1 MANDNSINERGG
13 INVPL
18 SGGGYA
24 SIFAHRPL
32 KVKKSKKNP
41 KLIGETYNKEVTEK
55 WMEKTIRDSAR
66 AHGHDPDVAAALWR
80 AEGGMS
86 RQSQISRKGKGS
98 YNGLEDSWGPF
109 QLYLGGGLGNAYEEK
124 YGADLRSEVSQ
135 EHIKRQIDFA
145 MREAQRTG
153 WKHWYG
159 RDTIGLGVNVGVN
172 VGSVQT
178 ASHKKPYPR
187 PRPRPANLGSNNS
200 TSGTTKP
207 VPPVA
212 PGDNV
217 GAPAPEPV
225 DHTPPKYLGGI
236 AGGLYSYISKKLA
249 GESVTEEVNY
259 SRPQFDVEW
268 EEANRYPY
276 LEKLGK
282 DGWEK
287 LAKTGRVVRVNK
299 DNIKQIGNTGADGS
313 ESLDDLEPDKVARLK
328 QAIDAGTIEMPIV
341 VKQPDGS
348 YDLVAGNTRL
358 IGLISTHSEAKVW
371 LVDASKL
378 EEYGVGKITK
388 QNATKDA
395 PIGSEYSN
403 VKKLGLGSGKPNVHD
418 TKATKNSNPNTLFN
432 LGIGE
437 DTNQTYKD
445 WEDKVKANREKAI
458 AAGFVKPDGSADTR
472 AHRASIAKQQDAKSA
487 AANAKYWKEN
497 PKGKYEKI
505 GNVTSMVMPPSLT
518 DPKAEKA
525 NQAKIDKVWKDR
537 TQAYKDKVKA
547 SGGKF
552 IGDKLDA
559 PRPRPIQATPTA
571 DDPKPWV
578 RTKPMPRPWRKDQKP
593 LPMGDV
599 AVQYNK
605 DNPKAA
611 KSREQQIQIKQMARD
626 EATRKGKDNGKP
638 QQESDYNFLKGTIR

>member
-80 AEGGMS
+80 SEGGMS
-86 RQSQISRKGKGS
+86 RQSTYKKGNQQK
-98 YNGLEDSWGPF
+98 YNGAEDSWGPF
-109 QLYLGGGLGNAYEEK
+109 QLYLGGGLGNEYEKE
-124 YGADLRSEVSQ
+124 YGADLRSEISP

-145 MREAQRTG
+145 MRHAQNVG
-153 WKHWYG
+153 WKPWYG
-159 RDTIGLGVNVGVN
+159 RRTIGLDWDEGVN

-178 ASHKKPYPR
+178 AGYNKPYPR
-187 PRPRPANLGSNNS
+187 PDPRPANLGSNNS

-236 AGGLYSYISKKLA
+236 AGGLWSYISKQLA

-259 SRPQFDVEW
+259 SQPQFDVEW

-445 WEDKVKANREKAI
+445 
-458 AAGFVKPDGSADTR
+458 
-472 AHRASIAKQQDAKSA
+472 
-487 AANAKYWKEN
+487 
-497 PKGKYEKI
+497 
-505 GNVTSMVMPPSLT
+505 
-518 DPKAEKA
+518 
-525 NQAKIDKVWKDR
+525 
-537 TQAYKDKVKA
+537 KVKA

-552 IGDKLDA
+552 IGDKLGA
-559 PRPRPIQATPTA
+559 PGPRPIQATPTA

>member
-32 KVKKSKKNP
+32 KVTKSKENP
-41 KLIGETYNKEVTEK
+41 KLVGEAYNSKEITEK

-80 AEGGMS
+80 AEGGMQ
-86 RQSQISRKGKGS
+86 RQSQIPRKGKGS
-98 YNGLEDSWGPF
+98 YKGLEDSWGPM
-109 QLYLGGGLGNAYEEK
+109 QLFRQGGLGNEYEKK
-124 YGADLRSEVSQ
+124 YGADLRTEVSQ
-135 EHIKRQIDFA
+135 AHIKRQIDFA
-145 MREAQRTG
+145 MRKVQTVG
-153 WKHWYG
+153 WKPWYG
-159 RDTIGLGVNVGVN
+159 RKRIGLKPFAGVN

-178 ASHKKPYPR
+178 ANYQVPNP
-187 PRPRPANLGSNNS
+187 PANNS
-200 TSGTTKP
+200 ATGTTGT

-217 GAPAPEPV
+217 GAAKPEPVDPV

-236 AGGLYSYISKKLA
+236 AGGLWSYISKQIA
-249 GESVTEEVNY
+249 GESIREDKSDVNY
-259 SRPQFDVEW
+259 VKPQFDVEW

-282 DGWEK
+282 DGWEE
-287 LAKTGRVVRVNK
+287 LAKTGRVVIVNK

-313 ESLDDLEPDKVARLK
+313 ESLDDLEQEKVERLTK
-328 QAIDAGTIEMPIV
+328 AMNAGTIEMPIV

-388 QNATKDA
+388 QNATTDA

-403 VKKLGLGSGKPNVHD
+403 VKKLGLGSGKPKVYDNR
-418 TKATKNSNPNTLFN
+418 ATKNSNPNTLFN

-437 DTNQTYKD
+437 D
-445 WEDKVKANREKAI
+445 ANET
-458 AAGFVKPDGSADTR
+458 FS
-472 AHRASIAKQQDAKSA
+472 
-487 AANAKYWKEN
+487 E
-497 PKGKYEKI
+497 
-505 GNVTSMVMPPSLT
+505 
-518 DPKAEKA
+518 
-525 NQAKIDKVWKDR
+525 
-537 TQAYKDKVKA
+537 
-547 SGGKF
+547 
-552 IGDKLDA
+552 
-559 PRPRPIQATPTA
+559 
-571 DDPKPWV
+571 
-578 RTKPMPRPWRKDQKP
+578 
-593 LPMGDV
+593 
-599 AVQYNK
+599 
-605 DNPKAA
+605 
-611 KSREQQIQIKQMARD
+611 
-626 EATRKGKDNGKP
+626 GKDNGKP
-638 QQESDYNFLKGTIR
+638 QQESDYNFLKGSIR

>member
-41 KLIGETYNKEVTEK
+41 KLIGETYDKEVTEK

-66 AHGHDPDVAAALWR
+66 AHGHDPDTAAALWR
-80 AEGGMS
+80 SEGGMS
-86 RQSQISRKGKGS
+86 RQSTYKKGNQQKYDGA
-98 YNGLEDSWGPF
+98 EDSWGPF

-159 RDTIGLGVNVGVN
+159 RKTIGLPIWQGVN

-178 ASHKKPYPR
+178 ASHKKPPYPR

-287 LAKTGRVVRVNK
+287 LAKTGKVVRVNK

-552 IGDKLDA
+552 VGDKLGA
-559 PRPRPIQATPTA
+559 PGPQPIQATPTA

-578 RTKPMPRPWRKDQKP
+578 RTTPMPVSYTHLRAHETLR
-593 LPMGDV
+593 
-599 AVQYNK
+599 
-605 DNPKAA
+605 
-611 KSREQQIQIKQMARD
+611 
-626 EATRKGKDNGKP
+626 
-638 QQESDYNFLKGTIR
+638 

>member
-41 KLIGETYNKEVTEK
+41 KLIGETYDKEVTEK

-66 AHGHDPDVAAALWR
+66 AHGHDPDTAAALWR
-80 AEGGMS
+80 SEGGMS
-86 RQSQISRKGKGS
+86 RQSTYKKGNQQKYDGA
-98 YNGLEDSWGPF
+98 EDSWGPF

-159 RDTIGLGVNVGVN
+159 RKTIGLPIWQGVN

-178 ASHKKPYPR
+178 ASHKKPPYPR

-287 LAKTGRVVRVNK
+287 LAKTGKVVRVNK

-552 IGDKLDA
+552 VGDKLGA
-559 PRPRPIQATPTA
+559 PGPQPIQATPTA

-578 RTKPMPRPWRKDQKP
+578 RTKPMPVSYTHLRAHETLR
-593 LPMGDV
+593 
-599 AVQYNK
+599 
-605 DNPKAA
+605 
-611 KSREQQIQIKQMARD
+611 
-626 EATRKGKDNGKP
+626 
-638 QQESDYNFLKGTIR
+638 